1 MTFEMYVI
9 DPYMGSNGNPIFD
22 RAWVRKL
29 ISWSGRTDINMGRR
43 KPHDS
48 SAETVCV
55 WRFG

>member
-1 MTFEMYVI
+1 MYVI